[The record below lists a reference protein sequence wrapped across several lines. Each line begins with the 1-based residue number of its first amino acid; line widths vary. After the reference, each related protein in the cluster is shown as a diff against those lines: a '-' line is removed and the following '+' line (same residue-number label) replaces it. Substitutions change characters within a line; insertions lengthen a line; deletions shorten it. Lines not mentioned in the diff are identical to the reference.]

1 MSERLNKNN
10 QMYLSE
16 LQSID
21 GIGNSQTDSLKKFFL
36 KDKNLKILTEL
47 MRILNVDD
55 YKFLNKKTPISG
67 KLVMF
72 TGGFVDKS
80 RAELKS
86 LAENLG
92 AKIVSGLSKKTDFL
106 VTGSQ
111 KPTVRKINEAK
122 ILNIK
127 VLSEEEWNKITN

>member
-1 MSERLNKNN
+1 MSEKLNKNN
-10 QMYLSE
+10 QMYPSE

-55 YKFLNKKTPISG
+55 YKFLSKKTPISG

-80 RAELKS
+80 RSELKS
-86 LAENLG
+86 LAESLG
-92 AKIVSGLSKKTDFL
+92 AKIVSNVSKKTDFL
-106 VTGSQ
+106 VTGSN
-111 KPTVRKINEAK
+111 KPTIRKINEAK
-122 ILNIK
+122 SLNIK
-127 VLSEEEWNKITN
+127 IINEDDWNKIIN